1 MDNDKFSRELKKQSD
16 ADLAQFNKIEEIF
29 SIGSET
35 ISDKID
41 AFPKYASRQ
50 AIAKFLTKYE
60 IFKKIKNVNG
70 SIIECGVHR
79 GGGLMAWAKLS
90 SILEPVNH
98 TRKIVGFDTFEGY
111 TSITEQDTKTGDSIH
126 FECDGRMAGS
136 FDELKKVIDLYDL
149 NRPLSHIPKVELV
162 KGNIIETAP
171 KYIEEN
177 PHLVVSLLYLD
188 LVIYEPTKAALE
200 AFLPRMV
207 KGSIIVFDELNA
219 DMYPGE
225 TLAVDEVIGLKNLKV
240 QRFEFDS
247 YVSFAI
253 ID

>member
-1 MDNDKFSRELKKQSD
+1 MDKFSREIKKQSA
-16 ADLAQFNKIEEIF
+16 ADFAQFEAMEKVF
-29 SIGSET
+29 GMGSET
-35 ISDKID
+35 ICDKID

-50 AIAKFLTKYE
+50 AIAKFMTKHE

-70 SIIECGVHR
+70 SIIECGVHH

-136 FDELKKVIDLYDL
+136 FDELKKVINLYDL

-188 LVIYEPTKAALE
+188 LVIYEPTKAAIA
-200 AFLPRMV
+200 AFLPKMV
-207 KGSIIVFDELNA
+207 KGAIIVFDELNA

-225 TLAVDEVIGLKNLKV
+225 TQAVDEVIGLKNLKI